1 MMMFDTCKEPD
12 LGIVYGE
19 PIRPK
24 PIIHKRTEG
33 QKKAH
38 PVEEEEDVPLFRG
51 ESFRAS
57 WEITVQ
63 TIPGAAEEQDVCIV
77 GEENIWQFPHTS
89 ERKACLQETHSV
101 EGPVHSKL
109 DSSVPSEPPAQAV
122 VDAAKGQ
129 DVCIVYEKGV
139 LRKPT
144 VRIRTGYPEEEDSEE
159 DIDMPIPG
167 RGDWKGPSESTF
179 QPALV
184 ATKEQDS
191 CIGYEEMVSQK
202 PVFQGR
208 APNEATAQGGMDT
221 GK

>member
-1 MMMFDTCKEPD
+1 MTLDTCKEPD

-63 TIPGAAEEQDVCIV
+63 TIPGDAKEQDVCVV
-77 GEENIWQFPHTS
+77 GEENIWQFPNTGK
-89 ERKACLQETHSV
+89 RKACLQETHSV

-129 DVCIVYEKGV
+129 DICIVYEQGV
-139 LRKPT
+139 LQKST
-144 VRIRTGYPEEEDSEE
+144 VHIRTGYPEEEGSEE

-167 RGDWKGPSESTF
+167 RGDWKATL
-179 QPALV
+179 QPTVGAP
-184 ATKEQDS
+184 KEQDI
-191 CIGYEEMVSQK
+191 CVVYGEMVSQK
-202 PVFQGR
+202 PII
-208 APNEATAQGGMDT
+208 QGGASSESQPQSPTPVGT
-221 GK
+221 GTD